1 MLSRD
6 HAVKPSLPSPSETY
20 IHANGGHAGGN
31 SSSHAQSA
39 RPRLTPSLL
48 PVLASYIATLTP
60 RRTIASAASPLPP
73 RPGHKKKSSSR
84 RLSSSSSV
92 ATASMSEEDHIQD
105 EVLRHSLENPE
116 EFWGHQAEHLDWHTK
131 PSTVL
136 LRSHKTLGGAG
147 GVSHDTWEWFPDGE
161 ISTCYN
167 CVDRHVLAGRGQEV
181 AIYYDSP
188 VTDTK
193 ERITYG
199 QLLEDVEVLAGALRE
214 MGVGK
219 GDVVMLYSKFA
230 FPWPWVIYV
239 CMCRLTHTL
248 VQCP

>member
-1 MLSRD
+1 
-6 HAVKPSLPSPSETY
+6 
-20 IHANGGHAGGN
+20 
-31 SSSHAQSA
+31 
-39 RPRLTPSLL
+39 
-48 PVLASYIATLTP
+48 
-60 RRTIASAASPLPP
+60 
-73 RPGHKKKSSSR
+73 
-84 RLSSSSSV
+84 
-92 ATASMSEEDHIQD
+92 MSEEDHIQD

-136 LRSHKTLGGAG
+136 LRSHKTLGAS

-219 GDVVMLYSKFA
+219 GDVVMLYSKS
-230 FPWPWVIYV
+230 PSGPWVICSLCPRTY
-239 CMCRLTHTL
+239 TL
-248 VQCP
+248 AQCP